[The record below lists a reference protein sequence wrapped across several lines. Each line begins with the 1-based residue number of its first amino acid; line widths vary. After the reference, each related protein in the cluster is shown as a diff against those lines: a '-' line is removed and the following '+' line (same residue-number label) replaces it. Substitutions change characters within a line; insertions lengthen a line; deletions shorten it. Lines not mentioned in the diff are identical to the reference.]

1 MQKNIPL
8 LPYWLCLVLFVI
20 ALALPN
26 SSTFAARKHSSKR
39 HTIKRASF
47 KLKKHRFKLIKSI
60 THCDRIAGK
69 RLAFEMLNNS
79 GDLSRLAG

>member
-47 KLKKHRFKLIKSI
+47 KLKSTDSNLSNPS
-60 THCDRIAGK
+60 RIVIVS
-69 RLAFEMLNNS
+69 LANV
-79 GDLSRLAG
+79 